1 MKIASASK
9 SLDGIPKSG
18 KENAENG
25 NITKENKRRA
35 ASINCKTQKAY
46 KNKDVQVKLPV
57 TQMAKGQMPS
67 DYQNPGNA
75 QPYS

>member
-9 SLDGIPKSG
+9 SLDGSQIRKTKYRES
-18 KENAENG
+18 
-25 NITKENKRRA
+25 NITKEYKRRA
-35 ASINCKTQKAY
+35 VSIDYKTQKTY

-57 TQMAKGQMPS
+57 TQMTKGQMPS
-67 DYQNPGNA
+67 DYRNLGNA